1 MNQSILFSDNEYYNH
16 DLQQVEFH
24 AQCQGRLIHCMI
36 SWEALNALEQPNTP
50 PASANKE
57 GALVLFEAARFDIED
72 LAEALIN
79 QQAFND
85 DGSIELNHC

>member
-1 MNQSILFSDNEYYNH
+1 MNQNILFSDNEYYNH

-24 AQCQGRLIHCMI
+24 AQCQGRLIHCVI
-36 SWEALNALEQPNTP
+36 SWITLNALDQPNTP
-50 PASANKE
+50 PATANE
-57 GALVLFEAARFDIED
+57 RAALALFEAARFDIED

-85 DGSIELNHC
+85 NGSIELNHC